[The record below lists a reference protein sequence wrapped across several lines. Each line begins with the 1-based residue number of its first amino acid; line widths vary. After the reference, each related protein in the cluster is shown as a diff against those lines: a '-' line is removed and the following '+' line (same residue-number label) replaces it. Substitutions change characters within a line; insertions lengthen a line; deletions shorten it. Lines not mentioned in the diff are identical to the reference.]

1 MSAVYSPAAAALQV
15 RGGAWSAPLCGSLHA
30 TDYLPPPA
38 LPVCRRAV
46 ALCMKLGP
54 AVVGLHAQP
63 GAMSTAKSCHC
74 LPVAPC
80 LQRTTWT
87 FLVSSACMVCI
98 PTNHQAGSIGE
109 RDFKPPPNPDDSD
122 DCMCEQHAPAPG
134 GPWQHVPSGCCPRA
148 RRLLKQKGQPR
159 RSAAPTGC
167 TSSWAGSCRM
177 FDSAA
182 TIQTSTAGHRVPAA
196 ERSYTRRDPQST
208 VMAAQT
214 PTSAIR
220 DRLYILED
228 LLVWH
233 CYVLLHP
240 I

>member
-1 MSAVYSPAAAALQV
+1 MVSAVYSPAAAALQV
-15 RGGAWSAPLCGSLHA
+15 RGGAWSAPLCASLLHA

-46 ALCMKLGP
+46 ALCIKLGP

-63 GAMSTAKSCHC
+63 GAMSTAQSCHC

-109 RDFKPPPNPDDSD
+109 RDLEPPPNPDDSD
-122 DCMCEQHAPAPG
+122 DCMYEQHAPAPG
-134 GPWQHVPSGCCPRA
+134 GPWRHVPSGCCPRA

-167 TSSWAGSCRM
+167 TSTGLAAAGCLTVWQPSKQALHGTG
-177 FDSAA
+177 SL
-182 TIQTSTAGHRVPAA
+182 Q
-196 ERSYTRRDPQST
+196 QSGPT
-208 VMAAQT
+208 HAQT
-214 PTSAIR
+214 HSQQLWPPKPQRQPSGTDFMS
-220 DRLYILED
+220 
-228 LLVWH
+228 
-233 CYVLLHP
+233 
-240 I
+240 